1 MKINPIMTT
10 PPTRISNRVAAQ
22 SEPKATALEENES
35 AVESEV
41 VERSR
46 PGPQRDSAPLTSWRK
61 NYEAELGLEPK
72 LTKLRKQALED
83 GGPEMLYRMYPLL
96 FQQDLQGPYQAMA
109 QLLPEKGPKIALAG
123 ACHLGNFGTLR
134 NANQEVLWS
143 LNDYDQVG
151 KGRVES
157 DLCRAAASLTLL
169 CKTRGWDKKTAQKLV
184 EEFTDR
190 YCQGIEARPQ
200 EAVLG
205 LDKESAREPVHAL
218 IKKAEKR
225 TQEDLLAKWAQPE
238 GDGFKFKLGDDLHP
252 LEPEQSDRLQ
262 RLLDE
267 VRLPSTVN
275 VLDQCCRWDAG
286 GSSMGLERYY
296 ILVQKDGESLP
307 VIVEL
312 KQVLPCALGTS
323 DPDPKNCDA
332 ELLRKGFKW
341 MGAPKDHWQRVI
353 QGDNGVYL
361 MRERQRARDSLKSE
375 DIREEDADK
384 LARQIGKVLAQ
395 AHCNGG
401 KADKISDWIDGQKK
415 LLSDNL
421 YDFAHSYS
429 LQMTQDFQELFRS

>member
-1 MKINPIMTT
+1 MKINPIVTA
-10 PPTRISNRVAAQ
+10 PPARVSHRGVSQPESQAL
-22 SEPKATALEENES
+22 ALEENEPAAELE
-35 AVESEV
+35 AVE
-41 VERSR
+41 RAH
-46 PGPQRDSAPLTSWRK
+46 PGPQRESAPLQGWRK
-61 NYEAELGLEPK
+61 KYEKELGLQPK
-72 LTKLRKQALED
+72 LNNLRSQALRE

-123 ACHLGNFGTLR
+123 DCHLGNFGTLR

-151 KGRVES
+151 KGSVES

-184 EEFTDR
+184 AEFTDR
-190 YCQGIEARPQ
+190 YCQGIEAQPP

-238 GDGFKFKLGDDLHP
+238 GDGFKFKLGEDLHP
-252 LEPEQSDRLQ
+252 LEAEQSERLQ
-262 RLLDE
+262 HLLDE
-267 VRLPSTVN
+267 VRLPATVK

-296 ILVQKDGESLP
+296 ILAQRDGESLP

-312 KQVLPCALGTS
+312 KQVLPCALATS

-332 ELLRKGFKW
+332 KLLRDGFKW
-341 MGAPKDHWQRVI
+341 MGAPKDNWQRVV

-375 DIREEDADK
+375 DIREEDAGK
-384 LARQIGKVLAQ
+384 LARQMGKVLAQ
-395 AHCNGG
+395 AHSNGG
-401 KADKISDWIDGQKK
+401 KAAKISDWIDGQQE
-415 LLSDNL
+415 LLSGNL
-421 YDFAHSYS
+421 YDFANSYAQ
-429 LQMTQDFQELFRS
+429 QMNQDFQELFRA